1 MQVYGYKCVKCG
13 TEEAPNWITE
23 KVSTMVETNNKGLLT
38 FENRTQTFIFCPECY
53 EEEAINAI

>member
-1 MQVYGYKCVKCG
+1 MQCCKCEA
-13 TEEAPNWITE
+13 TDAPNWITE
-23 KVSTMVETNNKGLLT
+23 KVSNMVETNNKGLLT